1 MIDFDLQPRVERVNG
16 PVMLDVSVSK
26 SLIQPR
32 VNQWAPDKLLDGA
45 STRLLDI
52 HQCKYA
58 ATTVQ
63 GYFRHAARKEFDSMC
78 LVPSDGLLDRTNL
91 PAW

>member
-16 PVMLDVSVSK
+16 FVMLDVSVSE

-32 VNQWAPDKLLDGA
+32 VNRWAPDKLLDGA
-45 STRLLDI
+45 STRLI
-52 HQCKYA
+52 HQWKYA

-63 GYFRHAARKEFDSMC
+63 GYFRHAARKECHSMC